1 VASVK
6 TVERQI
12 GNLEGFDV
20 RFYHPDGSDVRSD
33 KGNIPSYSFARA
45 AKGSMN
51 VSSWRDQRFK
61 QSYPGFDCEILDADG
76 NTCHGAMLLSTVRD
90 TYTE

>member
-1 VASVK
+1 MASVK
-6 TVERQI
+6 TVERQM

-20 RFYHPDGSDVRSD
+20 RFYHPDGTDVRSD
-33 KGNIPSYSFARA
+33 KGNVPSYSFERA
-45 AKGSMN
+45 AKGNLN

-61 QSYPGFDCEILDADG
+61 RSYPGFDCEVLDAQG
-76 NTCHGAMLLSTVRD
+76 NPCHGATLLSTVRE

>member
-1 VASVK
+1 MASVK